1 MSKPGRLGGEGG
13 LMAASRALRAQND
26 LQAPVPR
33 HEVTIRGW
41 GWLLSK
47 HSLVEF
53 SQLSEEGPP
62 PHPFNRWRDRGTK
75 RWHSSQVAA

>member
-13 LMAASRALRAQND
+13 LMAASWALRAQNN